1 MQISL
6 KNEIYPQLGLNQ
18 ELPQPANSASEIV
31 NFQYNDQFKTW
42 HNRIGFEKYFTN
54 RSIEGVFGAAASV
67 DSVYNWSTHG
77 GARTWLYF
85 EYNNKLYYVN
95 GSNGFTGDPKEVVIN
110 SRSKSLHQTHYNPFG
125 DYLVICNGKDNP
137 LIIKNGD
144 KLYRLGLPAP
154 STPQPLNPRL
164 VDNDT
169 SDPDPTKAWGLSGAD
184 FFASNTMLDSH
195 GAYTRRSLRMRLSF
209 LTQMK
214 A

>member
-18 ELPQPANSASEIV
+18 ELPQPANSASDIV

-54 RSIEGVFGAAASV
+54 RSIEAVFGAASSV

-77 GARTWLYF
+77 GARTWLFF
-85 EYNNKLYYVN
+85 EYNDKLFYVN
-95 GSNGFTGDPKEVVIN
+95 GSNGFTGDPKKVVIN

-137 LIIKNGD
+137 LMIKNGE
-144 KLYRLGLPAP
+144 KLYRLGLPVP

-169 SDPDPTKAWGLSGAD
+169 SDPDPTKAWGLSG
-184 FFASNTMLDSH
+184 
-195 GAYTRRSLRMRLSF
+195 
-209 LTQMK
+209 
-214 A
+214 